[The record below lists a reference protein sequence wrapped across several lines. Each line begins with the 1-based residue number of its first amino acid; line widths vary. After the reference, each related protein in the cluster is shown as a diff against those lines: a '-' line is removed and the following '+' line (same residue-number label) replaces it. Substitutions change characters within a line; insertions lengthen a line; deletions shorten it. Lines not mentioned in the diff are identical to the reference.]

1 MSRFLY
7 IVCASAAVSLTFFMM
22 VVVLSLD
29 ASGATETDQRNKD
42 LKEFADTLVA
52 SSLVQDACR
61 GWRFNKQY
69 FRNYAAALHIDA
81 IDAEKIRRIYMHPA
95 TERLRVVLQSEGYQ
109 HWCKRVTPE
118 FSKITESG
126 MAPIIEVKEKQ

>member
-1 MSRFLY
+1 MSRVVY
-7 IVCASAAVSLTFFMM
+7 IVFASAAVSLAFFMM

-29 ASGATETDQRNKD
+29 ASGAPEIDQRNKD

-52 SSLVQDACR
+52 SSLVQDACK
-61 GWRFNKQY
+61 GWRFNKSY
-69 FRNYAAALHIDA
+69 FKGYAAALHIDA
-81 IDAEKIRRIYMHPA
+81 VDAEKIRRLFIHPA
-95 TERLRVVLQSEGYQ
+95 TERLRVVLQNEGYQ

-126 MAPIIEVKEKQ
+126 MAPIIEVKHD